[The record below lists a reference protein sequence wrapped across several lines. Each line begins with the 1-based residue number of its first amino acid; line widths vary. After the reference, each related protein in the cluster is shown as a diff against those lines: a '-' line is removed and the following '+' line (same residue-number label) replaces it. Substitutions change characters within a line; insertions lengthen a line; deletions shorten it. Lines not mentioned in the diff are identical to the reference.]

1 MEKFDIP
8 IPWQEKAGR
17 WLTWG
22 IIGGAVVLGGNFLL
36 PHVNSFLGLVQTALS
51 SATSIFLSAI
61 GLAILAYLTLTLA
74 PVLKQAI
81 DVFASRATWA
91 LINADP
97 VAHLRIWLEEVRAD
111 KAEFSKQL
119 EAIGGAKATVE
130 ASRDKALE
138 KARRS
143 QREYGAGMNQ
153 GRTDM
158 GTSSVAAGKYAESAG
173 RYAKML
179 IPLTTLEQELTK
191 LYAVYEREEFN
202 LKTDIDIQSTE
213 WDVAQHAG
221 KALDSA
227 FRFLTKKSKKQAFA
241 EQASKVIS
249 DRYSSQFGRLRT
261 LKNMSQD
268 LIRTF
273 DLETGMYDADAYEK
287 WQRETALV
295 IDNRSGQPVQS
306 PMAVSHADAQTLPRF

>member
-8 IPWQEKAGR
+8 VPTQEKVGR
-17 WLTWG
+17 WMTWAL
-22 IIGGAVVLGGNFLL
+22 IAGAVVIGGNFLL
-36 PHVNSFLGLVQTALS
+36 PYANTFLGLVQTAL
-51 SATSIFLSAI
+51 ATTANIVMSAI

-74 PVLKQAI
+74 PVLKQSI
-81 DVFASRATWA
+81 DLFASRATWA

-119 EAIGGAKATVE
+119 EAIGAAKSTVE
-130 ASRDKALE
+130 ASRDRALE
-138 KARRS
+138 KAGRG
-143 QREYGAGMNQ
+143 QKEYNAGMRQ

-158 GTSSVAAGKYAESAG
+158 SSSSVAAGKYAESAG
-173 RYAKML
+173 RFAKML
-179 IPLTTLEQELTK
+179 VPLTTLEMELTK

-213 WDVAQHAG
+213 WEVAQHAG

-249 DRYSSQFGRLRT
+249 DRYAGQFGRLRT

-268 LIRTF
+268 LIKSF
-273 DLETGMYDADAYEK
+273 DLETGMYDAEAYEK
-287 WQRETALV
+287 WQQETALV
-295 IDNRSGQPVQS
+295 IDNRPGQLEQVPMAHVQS
-306 PMAVSHADAQTLPRF
+306 AQAIPRF